1 MGPGVAILR
10 KLDEQELKI
19 VKALIRNPRLSDNR
33 LGEVYDIPV
42 RTVSRK
48 RARLEREGLLR
59 YFAEVD
65 MSASG
70 TEFFPCSH
78 MYIIRFRVGVTV
90 SQIQDEIRHEPNVIT
105 VFTELIR
112 ESHIA
117 EIDGRVS
124 LVMVVEGT
132 SDADVVES
140 FQQKIVPSLQKNH
153 GKDAIEDISTIRL
166 LGRVRI
172 LRNYL
177 PAVNMENGMM
187 KPDWSTNSIFV
198 A

>member
-1 MGPGVAILR
+1 MR

-19 VKALIRNPRLSDNR
+19 SKALTRNPRLSDNR
-33 LGEVYDIPV
+33 LGELYDIPV

-48 RARLEREGLLR
+48 RARMEREGLLR

-65 MSASG
+65 MSADG
-70 TEFFPCSH
+70 TGYFPTSH
-78 MYIIRFRVGVTV
+78 LYIIRFKVGVTV
-90 SQIQDEIRHEPNVIT
+90 SQIQDEIRNEPNVVT

-117 EIDGRVS
+117 EIDGRVA

-132 SDADVVES
+132 SDSDIVES

-153 GKDAIEDISTIRL
+153 GKDSIEDISTIRL
-166 LGRVRI
+166 LSRVRI

-177 PAVNMENGMM
+177 PALNMENGMM
-187 KPDWSTNSIFV
+187 KPDWSTDSIFV

>member
-1 MGPGVAILR
+1 MR

-19 VKALIRNPRLSDNR
+19 AKALTRNPRLSDNR
-33 LGEVYDIPV
+33 LGELYDIPV

-48 RARLEREGLLR
+48 RARLEKEGLLR

-65 MSASG
+65 MSADG
-70 TEFFPCSH
+70 TGYFPCSH
-78 MYIIRFRVGVTV
+78 LYVIRFKVGVTV
-90 SQIQDEIRHEPNVIT
+90 SQIQDEIRHEPNVVT

-117 EIDGRVS
+117 EIDGRVA

-132 SDADVVES
+132 SDADIVES

-153 GKDAIEDISTIRL
+153 GKDSIEDVSTVRL
-166 LGRVRI
+166 LSRVRI

>member
-1 MGPGVAILR
+1 MR
-10 KLDEQELKI
+10 KLDEREAQI
-19 VKALIRNPRLSDNR
+19 AKALIRNPRMSDNR
-33 LGEVYDIPV
+33 LGEVYNIPV

-48 RARLEREGLLR
+48 RARMEREGLLR

-65 MSASG
+65 MSAHG
-70 TEFFPCSH
+70 TGHFSCCH
-78 MYIIRFRVGVTV
+78 LYIIRFRVGVTV
-90 SQIQDEIRHEPNVIT
+90 SQIQDEIHEEPTVVT
-105 VFTELIR
+105 VFTQLIR
-112 ESHIA
+112 ESYIA
-117 EIDGRVS
+117 EIDGRVA

-140 FQQKIVPSLQKNH
+140 FQHKIVPSLQKNH
-153 GKDAIEDISTIRL
+153 GKDSIEDISTIRL

-187 KPDWSTNSIFV
+187 KPDWSTDSIFV

>member
-1 MGPGVAILR
+1 MK
-10 KLDEQELKI
+10 KLDERELQI
-19 VKALIRNPRLSDNR
+19 ARALIRNPRLSDNR
-33 LGEVYDIPV
+33 LGEIYDIPV

-48 RARLEREGLLR
+48 RARMERDGLLR

-65 MSASG
+65 MSAEG
-70 TEFFPCSH
+70 TGHSPCCH
-78 MYIIRFRVGVTV
+78 LYIIRFKVGVTV
-90 SQIQDEIRHEPNVIT
+90 RQIEEEIRDEPNVVT

-112 ESHIA
+112 ESYIA
-117 EIDGRVS
+117 EIDGRVA

-132 SDADVVES
+132 SDADVVQS
-140 FQQKIVPSLQKNH
+140 FQDKIVPSLQKNH
-153 GKDAIEDISTIRL
+153 GKDSIEDISTIRL

-187 KPDWSTNSIFV
+187 KPDWSTDSIFV

>member
-1 MGPGVAILR
+1 MR
-10 KLDEQELKI
+10 KLDERELQI
-19 VKALIRNPRLSDNR
+19 AKALIRNPRLSDNR
-33 LGEVYDIPV
+33 LGELYNIPV

-48 RARLEREGLLR
+48 RARMEQEGLLR

-65 MSASG
+65 MSADG
-70 TEFFPCSH
+70 TGYCTCCH
-78 MYIIRFRVGVTV
+78 LYIIRFKVGVTV
-90 SQIQDEIRHEPNVIT
+90 SQIQDEIHDEPTVVT
-105 VFTELIR
+105 VFTQLIR
-112 ESHIA
+112 ESYVA
-117 EIDGRVS
+117 EIDGRVA

-132 SDADVVES
+132 SDADVVQS
-140 FQQKIVPSLQKNH
+140 FQDKIVPSLQKNH
-153 GKDAIEDISTIRL
+153 GKDSIEDISTIRL

-187 KPDWSTNSIFV
+187 KPDWSTDSIFV

>member
-1 MGPGVAILR
+1 MR
-10 KLDEQELKI
+10 KLDSRETEI
-19 VKALIRNPRLSDNR
+19 AKALIRNPRLSDNR
-33 LGEVYDIPV
+33 LGELYDIPV

-48 RARLEREGLLR
+48 RVRMERDGLLR

-65 MSASG
+65 MSAEG
-70 TEFFPCSH
+70 TGHCPCSH
-78 MYIIRFRVGVTV
+78 LYIIRFKVGVTV
-90 SQIQDEIRHEPNVIT
+90 SQIQDEIHDEPTVVT
-105 VFTELIR
+105 VFTQLIR
-112 ESHIA
+112 ESYVA
-117 EIDGRVS
+117 EIDGRVA

-132 SDADVVES
+132 SDADVVQS
-140 FQQKIVPSLQKNH
+140 FQDKIVPSLQKNH
-153 GKDAIEDISTIRL
+153 GKDSIEDISTIRL

-187 KPDWSTNSIFV
+187 KPDWSTDSIFV

>member
-1 MGPGVAILR
+1 MR

-19 VKALIRNPRLSDNR
+19 TKALVRNPRLSDNR
-33 LGEVYDIPV
+33 LGELYDIPV

-48 RARLEREGLLR
+48 RARLEQEGLLR

-65 MSASG
+65 MADSG
-70 TEFFPCSH
+70 TGCFSCSH
-78 MYIIRFRVGVTV
+78 LYIIQFKVGVTV
-90 SQIQDEIRHEPNVIT
+90 SQIQDEIRNEPNVVT

-112 ESHIA
+112 ESYIA
-117 EIDGRVS
+117 EISGRVA

-132 SDADVVES
+132 SDGDIVES
-140 FQQKIVPSLQKNH
+140 FQHKIVPSLQKNH
-153 GKDAIEDISTIRL
+153 GKDSIEDVSTIRL
-166 LGRVRI
+166 LSRVRI

-177 PAVNMENGMM
+177 PSVNMENGMM
-187 KPDWSTNSIFV
+187 KPDWSTDSIFV

>member
-1 MGPGVAILR
+1 MR

-19 VKALIRNPRLSDNR
+19 AKALVRNPRLSDNR
-33 LGEVYDIPV
+33 LGELYDIPV

-65 MSASG
+65 MSESG
-70 TEFFPCSH
+70 TGYFPCSH
-78 MYIIRFRVGVTV
+78 LYTIRFKVGVTV
-90 SQIQDEIRHEPNVIT
+90 RQIQDEIRDEPNVVT
-105 VFTELIR
+105 VFTQLIR

-117 EIDGRVS
+117 EIDGRVA

-132 SDADVVES
+132 SDANIVDS
-140 FQQKIVPSLQKNH
+140 FQDKIVPSLQKNH
-153 GKDAIEDISTIRL
+153 GKDSIESISTIRL

-187 KPDWSTNSIFV
+187 RSDWSTDSIFV

>member
-1 MGPGVAILR
+1 MR
-10 KLDEQELKI
+10 KLDDRETQI
-19 VKALIRNPRLSDNR
+19 AKALIRNPRISDNR
-33 LGEVYDIPV
+33 LGEVYNIPV

-48 RARLEREGLLR
+48 RARMEQEGLLR

-65 MSASG
+65 MSAQG
-70 TEFFPCSH
+70 TGYFPCCH
-78 MYIIRFRVGVTV
+78 LYIIRFKVGVTV
-90 SQIQDEIRHEPNVIT
+90 SQIQDEIREEPTVVT
-105 VFTELIR
+105 VFTQLIR
-112 ESHIA
+112 ESYVA
-117 EIDGRVS
+117 EIDGRVA

-132 SDADVVES
+132 SDADVVQS
-140 FQQKIVPSLQKNH
+140 FQHKIVPSLQKNH
-153 GKDAIEDISTIRL
+153 GKDSIEDISTIRL

-187 KPDWSTNSIFV
+187 KPDWSTDSIFV